1 MIYILY
7 NPLANNKRGAEAN
20 SELEKLFKEKE
31 GKDALFLDV
40 RKISGFNEFVR
51 NLSGEDEVVISGGD
65 GTLNHFINDVSDLN
79 ISQKIYLFPDG
90 SGNDFERDVK
100 DFLLNTSRGKTDSC
114 AKDSCSDDSEKK
126 SSETSESS
134 EIEDKLIPL
143 NEFLKNLPEVSV
155 NGMKRRFINGIG
167 YGIDGYCCEVGDELR
182 EKSDKPVN
190 YALIAIKGLLGK
202 FKPSNAV
209 VTVDG
214 KSMSFKSVWLAPA
227 MLGRF
232 YGGGMMVAP
241 FQDRLNK
248 ERTLTSVVW
257 HSKSKLKT
265 LLAFPS
271 IFKGEHIKKT
281 KMIEMFSGHEIKVEF
296 DKPQALQIDGE
307 TVKNVLTY
315 TATFY

>member
-20 SELEKLFKEKE
+20 SELEKLFKEK
-31 GKDALFLDV
+31 DALFLDV

-51 NLSGEDEVVISGGD
+51 NLSGEDEVVVSGGD

-100 DFLLNTSRGKTDSC
+100 DFLLDTSRGKTDSC
-114 AKDSCSDDSEKK
+114 AKDSCSDDSGKK
-126 SSETSESS
+126 SS

-143 NEFLKNLPEVSV
+143 NGFLKNLPEVSV

-281 KMIEMFSGHEIKVEF
+281 KMIEMFEGHEIKVEF
-296 DKPQALQIDGE
+296 DKPHALQIDGE

>member
-31 GKDALFLDV
+31 GREALFLDV
-40 RKISGFNEFVR
+40 RKISGFNEFIG
-51 NLSGEDEVVISGGD
+51 NLSDDDEVVLSGGD

-79 ISQKIYLFPDG
+79 IRPKIYLFPDG

-100 DFLLNTSRGKTDSC
+100 GFYADTFRKTDSFSGVSSMKDFSN
-114 AKDSCSDDSEKK
+114 KDSAK
-126 SSETSESS
+126 T
-134 EIEDKLIPL
+134 EDKLILL
-143 NEFLKNLPEVSV
+143 NGFLKNLPEVSV

-167 YGIDGYCCEVGDELR
+167 YGIDGYCCEVGDEMR

-214 KSMSFKSVWLAPA
+214 KSKSFKNVWLAPS

-241 FQDRLNK
+241 FQDRLNQEK
-248 ERTLTSVVW
+248 KLTSVVW

-271 IFKGEHIKKT
+271 IFKGEHIKRT
-281 KMIEMFSGHEIKVEF
+281 KMIETFVGHEIKVEF

-315 TATFY
+315 TATFF